1 MTEVVTNSA
10 ASLQHILA
18 AERQLRGVSASG
30 SNQDANPNH
39 SVAAGRPTGAP
50 AADAVTRQSK
60 PDQSQADSRQNRQA
74 ASEQQAKRTVEAES
88 ASRSETPPRAHGFE
102 LKDFD
107 LGRSAGEVVGTVDV
121 IQRFD
126 NNSDG
131 RVDLLESQRATRA
144 RDSSFTYAARGQAR
158 AETSNVAEQVQQ
170 QEIQS
175 SLAPRAETN
184 EASQQPTVAEETAKA
199 PLKKFGDPQVLSGGS
214 SEDGTV
220 AKKYVAAEEIAS
232 QGSFTDGA
240 PVDQKFYG
248 DGAEVVIGRFAAD
261 TDGAQKFSDKAGQ
274 PESGKFYEAETGEQ
288 KFYDKV
294 AQSES
299 GQFAPEDGDR
309 KYYDSS
315 QDAPTTADAG
325 GEGQPDSS
333 LYDKAQQVE
342 AQSAGTGGHEQEPK
356 KLYSELDLY
365 SDVAGYGQGLP
376 IIGEPD
382 VEPVTV

>member
-10 ASLQHILA
+10 ASLQQTLA
-18 AERQLRGVSASG
+18 AERQLRSFSASG
-30 SNQDANPNH
+30 LNQDANPQN
-39 SVAAGRPTGAP
+39 SAVAARPTGAP
-50 AADAVTRQSK
+50 AADAVARQSK

-74 ASEQQAKRTVEAES
+74 AAQQQVKRAAEAQN
-88 ASRSETPPRAHGFE
+88 ASRSETPPRADRVE

-107 LGRSAGEVVGTVDV
+107 LGRSAAEIVGTVDV
-121 IQRFD
+121 VQRFD
-126 NNSDG
+126 NNADG

-158 AETSNVAEQVQQ
+158 AETSNTAEQVQQ
-170 QEIQS
+170 QEIQR
-175 SLAPRAETN
+175 SLAPRAATN
-184 EASQQPTVAEETAKA
+184 TASQKPTVAEEQANA

-232 QGSFTDGA
+232 QGSFSDGA

-274 PESGKFYEAETGEQ
+274 PESGKFYEAGTGEQ

-299 GQFAPEDGDR
+299 GRFAPEEGGR

-315 QDAPTTADAG
+315 QDAPTTANAG
-325 GEGQPDSS
+325 GDGQPDTS

-342 AQSAGTGGHEQEPK
+342 SQSAGTGGHEQEPK
-356 KLYSELDLY
+356 KLYGELELY
-365 SDVAGYGQGLP
+365 SDVAGYGEALP

>member
-1 MTEVVTNSA
+1 
-10 ASLQHILA
+10 
-18 AERQLRGVSASG
+18 
-30 SNQDANPNH
+30 
-39 SVAAGRPTGAP
+39 
-50 AADAVTRQSK
+50 VTRQSK
-60 PDQSQADSRQNRQA
+60 PDQPQADSRQNRQA
-74 ASEQQAKRTVEAES
+74 GAEQQARRAAEAQQNV
-88 ASRSETPPRAHGFE
+88 SRSETPPRANRVE
-102 LKDFD
+102 VKDFD
-107 LGRSAGEVVGTVDV
+107 LGRSAAEIVGTVDV
-121 IQRFD
+121 VQRFD
-126 NNSDG
+126 NNADG
-131 RVDLLESQRATRA
+131 RVDFLESQRATRA

-158 AETSNVAEQVQQ
+158 AETSNTAEQVQQ

-184 EASQQPTVAEETAKA
+184 EAPQQPTVAEEQAAA

-232 QGSFTDGA
+232 QGSFSDGA

-274 PESGKFYEAETGEQ
+274 PESGKFYEAGTGEQ

-299 GQFAPEDGDR
+299 GRFAPEDGDR
-309 KYYDSS
+309 KYYDSA
-315 QDAPTTADAG
+315 QDAPTTANAG
-325 GEGQPDSS
+325 GDGQPDAS

-342 AQSAGTGGHEQEPK
+342 SQSAGAGGHEQEPK
-356 KLYSELDLY
+356 KLYGELELY
-365 SDVAGYGQGLP
+365 SDVAGYGEALTV
-376 IIGEPD
+376 IGEPD